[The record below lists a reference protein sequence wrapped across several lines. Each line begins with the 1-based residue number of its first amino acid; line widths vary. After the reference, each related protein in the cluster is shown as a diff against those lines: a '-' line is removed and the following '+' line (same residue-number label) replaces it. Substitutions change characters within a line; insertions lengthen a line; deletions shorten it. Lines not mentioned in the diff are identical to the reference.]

1 MTIDVAPI
9 RRGRRTECA
18 HLAVAGSHHAPTNGT
33 EECPAAGPRPA
44 RSVLEQGDV
53 TAVPTQWH
61 TRPRARLQL
70 WLAITQARAVKAS
83 STGGPRGPALTA
95 LFLSAG
101 FGHCCLGAPRCRQPG
116 AKDPRKKKDN
126 FDQALLTTTTPPG
139 MVDTFE
145 AALKLDDGLAG
156 AGGMCLVRRQMA
168 NISPVK
174 MTFSFKEK
182 PRPGAPEPNAHPAA
196 SCEVPRKWLRLPR
209 L

>member
-1 MTIDVAPI
+1 M
-9 RRGRRTECA
+9 
-18 HLAVAGSHHAPTNGT
+18 
-33 EECPAAGPRPA
+33 PA
-44 RSVLEQGDV
+44 
-53 TAVPTQWH
+53 
-61 TRPRARLQL
+61 
-70 WLAITQARAVKAS
+70 
-83 STGGPRGPALTA
+83 TGCQR
-95 LFLSAG
+95 
-101 FGHCCLGAPRCRQPG
+101 
-116 AKDPRKKKDN
+116 PRKKKDN